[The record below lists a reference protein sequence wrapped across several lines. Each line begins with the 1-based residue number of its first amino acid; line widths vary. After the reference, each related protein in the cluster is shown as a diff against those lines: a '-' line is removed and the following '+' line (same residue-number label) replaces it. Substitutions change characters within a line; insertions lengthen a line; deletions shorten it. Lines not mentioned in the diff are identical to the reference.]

1 MEKII
6 ALVIRYKNFKQKIK
20 LVKEYERK
28 YKIEDLDG
36 YLYMVRRDENV

>member
-6 ALVIRYKNFKQKIK
+6 ALVIIYKNFKEKIR
-20 LVKEYERK
+20 LVKEHERK

>member
-6 ALVIRYKNFKQKIK
+6 ALVIRYKNFKEKIK